1 MKKAAILIAALAGLL
16 LTAQAGAQAPG
27 QGFYIGAGG
36 GTVWSKGGQ
45 IYGDTVNEDASLGG
59 KVFAGYMATDN
70 WGVELG
76 LHSLG
81 RYDAEF
87 ANAKIADMRTAAL
100 SVSGVY
106 TRPIFDSGY
115 NVNVRV
121 GLAFTEAK
129 YTCVSLCG
137 PTATPGL
144 ANVNSSYRGV
154 AGTIGIGIG
163 AKITQALSMRVDF
176 DHVGNVKH
184 QVDLTEFN
192 ESYDVL
198 SANLQLLF

>member
-1 MKKAAILIAALAGLL
+1 MRKTAILIAALAGLL
-16 LTAQAGAQAPG
+16 LTAQASAQAPG
-27 QGFYIGAGG
+27 QGFYVGLGG

-45 IYGDTVNEDASLGG
+45 IYNDTVNEDASLGG

-70 WGVELG
+70 WGMELA

-81 RYDAEF
+81 RYETEF
-87 ANAKIADMRTAAL
+87 ANAKISDMRTTAL

-106 TRPIFDSGY
+106 TRPLFESGF
-115 NVNVRV
+115 NVNVRL
-121 GLAFTEAK
+121 GLVFTEAK

-137 PTATPGL
+137 PTVTPGL
-144 ANVNSSYRGV
+144 ANVNTRYRGV
-154 AGTIGIGIG
+154 AGTIGLGIG

-176 DHVGNVKH
+176 DHFGNVKH

>member
-16 LTAQAGAQAPG
+16 LTAQASAQAPG

-45 IYGDTVNEDASLGG
+45 IYSDTVNEDASLGG
-59 KVFAGYMATDN
+59 KVFAGYMATDS
-70 WGVELG
+70 WGMELA

-81 RYDAEF
+81 RYEAEF
-87 ANAKIADMRTAAL
+87 ANAKIADMRTTAL

-106 TRPIFDSGY
+106 TQPLFNSGF

-129 YTCVSLCG
+129 YTCASSCG
-137 PTATPGL
+137 LGIP
-144 ANVNSSYRGV
+144 ANVDTRYRGV
-154 AGTIGIGIG
+154 AGTIGLGIG

-176 DHVGNVKH
+176 DHFGNVKH

-192 ESYDVL
+192 EPYDVL
-198 SANLQLLF
+198 SASLQLLF

>member
-1 MKKAAILIAALAGLL
+1 
-16 LTAQAGAQAPG
+16 
-27 QGFYIGAGG
+27 
-36 GTVWSKGGQ
+36 
-45 IYGDTVNEDASLGG
+45 
-59 KVFAGYMATDN
+59 MATDN
-70 WGVELG
+70 WGMELG

-81 RYDAEF
+81 RYEIES
-87 ANAKIADMRTAAL
+87 ANVKVSDMRTAAL

-106 TRPIFDSGY
+106 TQPLFDSGF
-115 NVNVRV
+115 NVNVRL

-129 YTCVSLCG
+129 YTCASSCG
-137 PTATPGL
+137 LGTP
-144 ANVNSSYRGV
+144 ANVNTRYRGV
-154 AGTIGIGIG
+154 AGTIGLGIG

-176 DHVGNVKH
+176 DHFGNVKH

>member
-1 MKKAAILIAALAGLL
+1 MRKTAILIAALAGLL
-16 LTAQAGAQAPG
+16 LTAQASAQAPG
-27 QGFYIGAGG
+27 QGFYVGLGG

-45 IYGDTVNEDASLGG
+45 IYNDTVNEDASLGG
-59 KVFAGYMATDN
+59 KVYAGYMATDN
-70 WGVELG
+70 WGMELG

-81 RYDAEF
+81 RYETEF
-87 ANAKIADMRTAAL
+87 ANAKISDMRTAAL

-106 TRPIFDSGY
+106 TRPLFDSGF
-115 NVNVRV
+115 NVNVRL

-129 YTCVSLCG
+129 YTCASSCG
-137 PTATPGL
+137 LGIP
-144 ANVNSSYRGV
+144 ANVDTRYRGV

-176 DHVGNVKH
+176 DHFGNVKH

>member
-1 MKKAAILIAALAGLL
+1 MRKAAILIAALAGLL
-16 LTAQAGAQAPG
+16 LTAQAQAQAPG
-27 QGFYIGAGG
+27 KGFYIGGG
-36 GTVWSKGGQ
+36 AGTVWSKGGQ
-45 IYGDTVNEDASLGG
+45 IYSDTVNEDASLGG
-59 KVFAGYMATDN
+59 KVFAGYMSTDS
-70 WGVELG
+70 WGMELG

-81 RYDAEF
+81 RYDTEF
-87 ANAKIADMRTAAL
+87 ANTKISDMRTAAL

-106 TRPIFDSGY
+106 TQQLFNSGF
-115 NVNVRV
+115 NVNVRL

-129 YTCVSLCG
+129 YTCTSSCG
-137 PTATPGL
+137 LGTP

-154 AGTIGIGIG
+154 AGTIGVGIG

-176 DHVGNVKH
+176 DHFGNVKH

-198 SANLQLLF
+198 SASLQLLF